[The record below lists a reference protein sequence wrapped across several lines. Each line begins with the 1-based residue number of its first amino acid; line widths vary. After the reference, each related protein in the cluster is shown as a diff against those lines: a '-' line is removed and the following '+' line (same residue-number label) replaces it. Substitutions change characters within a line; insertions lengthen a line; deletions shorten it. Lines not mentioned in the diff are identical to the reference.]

1 MSTELTADQR
11 VALLEQ
17 LEKQEA
23 DRRRKAVRTAW
34 GSVVVAAVLVVLL
47 VFGAWS
53 YLRLAQSE
61 LSATKIELRDAT
73 KARDDIVKDIEHLNR
88 SKAEVEA
95 QLKTSK
101 AALSASLGAL
111 GRVSEPQRKAAVEQE
126 LTADPNA
133 AQLLPRAYLQIVDAA
148 DREWA
153 KEIGRKLQAAGIIA
167 IGVEYVAK
175 SAGLKRTDVRYYKK
189 SERAGAETIVAL
201 LKDAGVDA
209 SLIYLN
215 QESNTKVRP
224 NHFEVWFAAGARE
237 LRPR

>member
-1 MSTELTADQR
+1 ME
-11 VALLEQ
+11 
-17 LEKQEA
+17 
-23 DRRRKAVRTAW
+23 
-34 GSVVVAAVLVVLL
+34 G
-47 VFGAWS
+47 
-53 YLRLAQSE
+53 
-61 LSATKIELRDAT
+61 
-73 KARDDIVKDIEHLNR
+73 
-88 SKAEVEA
+88 

-153 KEIGRKLQAAGIIA
+153 KEIGRTLQAAGIIA
-167 IGVEYVAK
+167 LGVEYVPK
-175 SAGLKRTDVRYYKK
+175 SAGLKRTDVRYYKT

-215 QESNTKVRP
+215 QEGNTKVRP
-224 NHFEVWFAAGARE
+224 NHFEVWFAAGARGI
-237 LRPR
+237 RSR